1 MQGLILEGRIGLQ
14 GKAYTKMIYFF
25 GLKQAVWK
33 TCLTQLIHGL
43 RLRPVHQGIGHKL
56 CP

>member
-33 TCLTQLIHGL
+33 ACLTQLIRGF
-43 RLRPVHQGIGHKL
+43 GIASSTSIYWT
-56 CP
+56 